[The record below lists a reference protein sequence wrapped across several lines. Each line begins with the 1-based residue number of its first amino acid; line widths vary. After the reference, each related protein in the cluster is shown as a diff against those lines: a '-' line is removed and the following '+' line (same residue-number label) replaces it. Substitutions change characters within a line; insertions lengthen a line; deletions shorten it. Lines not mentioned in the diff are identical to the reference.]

1 MCIFISSTNINI
13 ELVERIPR
21 ARAEVV
27 RIPLAISREC
37 EGVGDEMRWDEL
49 NLNYIE
55 NLNLYPLIVVVVTI
69 GGNNQSPLISV
80 SLHTPCN

>member
-27 RIPLAISREC
+27 KVPLAISKEC
-37 EGVGDEMRWDEL
+37 EGVGDEIR
-49 NLNYIE
+49 
-55 NLNLYPLIVVVVTI
+55 
-69 GGNNQSPLISV
+69 
-80 SLHTPCN
+80 